1 MTYQTLLYEKAD
13 GVATVILNRPDKLNA
28 LNSTV
33 YNELYAVFE
42 AAESDPEVGAIILTG
57 SGEKSFAAGSDIA
70 EMQHM
75 GPLESQRFMA
85 TIRRASDFI

>member
-33 YNELYAVFE
+33 YNELYAAFE
-42 AAESDPEVGAIILTG
+42 AAESDPEVGAIILTDTSVIPPEPAQVYHITSLVG
-57 SGEKSFAAGSDIA
+57 
-70 EMQHM
+70 
-75 GPLESQRFMA
+75 
-85 TIRRASDFI
+85 